1 MNKKVYI
8 AYTGGTIGMKRVKG
22 SYEPVPGFLQAQ
34 MAAIPAFHQPDL
46 PAYTIHEYKPLLD
59 SPDMTPN
66 DWSAIAR
73 DICDH
78 YDEYDGFIVLHG
90 TDTMA
95 YTASA
100 LAFMLENLGKPV
112 IVTGSQIPL
121 CEVRNDAV
129 GNLITSLLLATAA
142 IPEVCLYFNG
152 RLLRGCRATKV
163 NAVGFEA
170 FASPNYPALAA
181 VGVDITINHKL
192 LQPLPAPGTTIQT
205 EEIRGS
211 IVGAL
216 RLFPGIS
223 GRLLHNMTQP
233 PLRGLVLE
241 AYGAGNGPAQDKAF
255 MSALREAAQER
266 DVIIVVCTQ
275 CLMGAVNLEKYATGA
290 ALAEAG
296 VISGYDL
303 TAEAALTKL
312 SYLLNVDDTT
322 ALVKERMEENLR
334 GELTKE

>member
-1 MNKKVYI
+1 VQ
-8 AYTGGTIGMKRVKG
+8 G
-22 SYEPVPGFLQAQ
+22 SYEPVSGFLQAQ
-34 MAAIPAFHQPDL
+34 MAAMPAFHHDDL
-46 PAYTIHEYKPLLD
+46 PDYTIHEYAPLLD
-59 SPDMTPN
+59 SPNMTPN

-78 YDEYDGFIVLHG
+78 YRAYDGFVVLHG

-100 LAFMLENLGKPV
+100 LAFMLADLGKPV

-121 CEVRNDAV
+121 VEVRNDAV
-129 GNLITSLLLATAA
+129 GNLVTAMLLATAV

-163 NAVGFEA
+163 NAVGFDA
-170 FASPNYPALAA
+170 FASPNFPALASA
-181 VGVDITINHKL
+181 GVKINIHHHL
-192 LQPLPAPGTTIQT
+192 LQPLPLPETAVHMQ
-205 EEIRGS
+205 EIRGP

-223 GRLLHNMTQP
+223 GRLLHNITQP

-241 AYGAGNGPAQDKAF
+241 AYGAGNGPARDTAF
-255 MSALREAAQER
+255 MAALREATQER
-266 DVIIVVCTQ
+266 NVVIVACTQ
-275 CLMGAVNLEKYATGA
+275 CLTGTVDFDKYATGA
-290 ALAEAG
+290 ALAEVG
-296 VISGYDL
+296 VISGHDL

-312 SYLLNVDDTT
+312 SYLLNVCDSTEE
-322 ALVKERMEENLR
+322 VKRRMGENLR
-334 GELTKE
+334 GELTSEWLLSGV

>member
-1 MNKKVYI
+1 
-8 AYTGGTIGMKRVKG
+8 MKRVRG

-34 MAAIPAFHQPDL
+34 MAAMPAFQHPDL
-46 PAYTIHEYKPLLD
+46 PAYTIHEYEPLLD
-59 SPDMTPN
+59 SPNMTPN

-73 DICDH
+73 DICAN
-78 YDEYDGFIVLHG
+78 YEAYDGFIVLHG

-121 CEVRNDAV
+121 VEVRNDAV
-129 GNLITSLLLATAA
+129 GNLVTAMLLATAD

-163 NAVGFEA
+163 NAIGFDA
-170 FASPNYPALAA
+170 FASPNFPALAA
-181 VGVDITINHKL
+181 VGVELTINHKL
-192 LQPLPAPGTTIQT
+192 LQPLPEPGTTIQMQ
-205 EEIRGS
+205 EIHGPF
-211 IVGAL
+211 VGAL

-223 GRLLHNMTQP
+223 GRVIHNMTQP

-241 AYGAGNGPAQDKAF
+241 AYGAGNGPASDAAF
-255 MSALREAAQER
+255 IAALREATQER
-266 DVIIVVCTQ
+266 DVVVVVCTQ
-275 CLMGAVNLEKYATGA
+275 CLTGIVDLEKYATGA

-296 VISGYDL
+296 VISGFDL

-312 SYLLNVDDTT
+312 SYLFNICESTE
-322 ALVKERMEENLR
+322 AVKRRMGENLR

>member
-8 AYTGGTIGMKRVKG
+8 AYTGGTVGMKRVKG

-34 MAAIPAFHQPDL
+34 MAAIPAFRQPDL
-46 PAYTIHEYKPLLD
+46 PAYTIHEYTPLLD
-59 SPDMTPN
+59 SPNMTPN
-66 DWSAIAR
+66 NWSAIAR

-78 YDEYDGFIVLHG
+78 YNEYDGFIVLHG

-142 IPEVCLYFNG
+142 VPEVCLYFNG

-163 NAVGFEA
+163 NAVGFDA
-170 FASPNYPALAA
+170 FTSPNYPPLAA
-181 VGVDITINHKL
+181 IGVEISLNHNL
-192 LQPLPAPGTTIQT
+192 LRPHPMPEMALNVQ
-205 EEIRGS
+205 EIRGP

-241 AYGAGNGPAQDKAF
+241 AYGSGNGPARDAAF
-255 MSALREAAQER
+255 MTALREATQAR
-266 DVIIVVCTQ
+266 DVVIVVCTQ
-275 CLMGAVNLEKYATGA
+275 CLTGTVDLEKYATGA
-290 ALAEAG
+290 ALAEVG

-312 SYLLNVDDTT
+312 SYLLNICESTQE
-322 ALVKERMEENLR
+322 VKARMGENLR